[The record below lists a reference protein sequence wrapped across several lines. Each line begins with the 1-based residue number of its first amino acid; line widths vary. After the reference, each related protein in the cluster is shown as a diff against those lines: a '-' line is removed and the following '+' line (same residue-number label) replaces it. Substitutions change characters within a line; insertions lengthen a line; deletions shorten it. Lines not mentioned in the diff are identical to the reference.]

1 MSYVLAKP
9 KTAQD
14 GVVEFLMHPVGGQS
28 GDEFLFRVK
37 PAQVVLAF
45 QVQVA
50 DVTGA
55 DDEAAVFTHN
65 QLTVGSFQMQGYA
78 LGNEFIG
85 IENLQSYKNG
95 AWHGYDPDGAGGT
108 DAVSLPMAPDGAT
121 AIERYNMRFNYASG
135 KYIAGVGIVE
145 SIQVSYARASPFV
158 GVAMSGR
165 FTITDLGSINMVSTD
180 WNNGG
185 G

>member
-9 KTAQD
+9 KTGAD
-14 GVVEFLMHPVGGQS
+14 GIVEFLMHPTTGS
-28 GDEFLFRVK
+28 GDQYLFKVK
-37 PAQVVLAF
+37 PAQINLSF

-55 DDEAAVFTHN
+55 DDTTAVFTHN

-95 AWHGYDPDGAGGT
+95 AWDGYDPDGAQGVDAIELPNVPGGT
-108 DAVSLPMAPDGAT
+108 DGVDT
-121 AIERYNMRFNYASG
+121 YNMRFNYASG
-135 KYIAGVGIVE
+135 KYIFGIGIIE
-145 SIQVSYARASPFV
+145 SIQLSYGRSSPFV
-158 GVAMSGR
+158 GVAMAGR
-165 FTITDLGSINMVSTD
+165 FTKTNLGKDKVVSSDNTT
-180 WNNGG
+180 
-185 G
+185 